1 MISYSCTTSYL
12 IYVCHRKRHFIE
24 KRSSRPLFIG
34 AYGVAKIQMQYVKTV
49 PEKIMRKRLSGLKSF
64 HWRLWI
70 SLCALALI
78 PAVYQTVKTFL
89 ISAGGQAGVFDI
101 IGQME

>member
-1 MISYSCTTSYL
+1 
-12 IYVCHRKRHFIE
+12 
-24 KRSSRPLFIG
+24 
-34 AYGVAKIQMQYVKTV
+34 
-49 PEKIMRKRLSGLKSF
+49 MRKRLSGLKSLN
-64 HWRLWI
+64 WRLWI

-78 PAVYQTVKTFL
+78 HAVYQTVKTFL